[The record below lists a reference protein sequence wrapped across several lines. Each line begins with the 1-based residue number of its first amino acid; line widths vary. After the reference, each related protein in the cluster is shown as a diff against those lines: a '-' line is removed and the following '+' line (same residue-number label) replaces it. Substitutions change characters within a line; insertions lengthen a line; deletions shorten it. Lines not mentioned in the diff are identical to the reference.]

1 MNYTQTDKY
10 KMAMNDKKKQ
20 KQRELYPQFWTE
32 SVTAVKKEY
41 KGVAIDKSL
50 LLDFLGDIGLKK
62 YNLQRKHKGV
72 YIYKADRFWEMV
84 NEEAIKDIA
93 IKAIKIMFYDY
104 EHVGDVINKLNGVNN
119 PFKAG
124 FLSGLRNIERMNYII
139 DTEYK
144 SHNYYKN
151 GIVIVGRNGV
161 SITGYDDVDGDIW
174 LDSVIDRDFP
184 IEHHTNLGTHTDGY
198 SSLVGMT
205 GNKSSIELFL
215 RNITEDDKT
224 YDAVK
229 SSIGYMM
236 HRHKIESQT
245 KLFSL
250 TDTDFDADAS
260 GGNGK
265 SLVSKILG
273 QVRNV
278 HTINHDVGGK
288 MKEFVFAGINEDV
301 DIIFHDE
308 FPKGFKLQRLFSAI
322 TGDLTVEKK
331 GKDIFTIPFSDAPK
345 HMSASNHPFKGTGGS
360 FSGRLNEIQIN
371 HYYERDKKQPRDDFG
386 FEFFVGGFS
395 SSEWR
400 LFDAF
405 MVDCLIYFLNNG
417 IVNATNKSIA
427 RAKLVENTNEGFV
440 DFING
445 KIGELVDFEA
455 QRFTAKTFISN
466 FVAAQDN
473 ITHLNSGTVH
483 KWIKEWC
490 KSRGIEFKKGR
501 ETAGKRINYIQ
512 VGGRGSFK
520 GDFKGDFNDVWS
532 EFSVHEDAPY

>member
-1 MNYTQTDKY
+1 
-10 KMAMNDKKKQ
+10 
-20 KQRELYPQFWTE
+20 
-32 SVTAVKKEY
+32 
-41 KGVAIDKSL
+41 
-50 LLDFLGDIGLKK
+50 
-62 YNLQRKHKGV
+62 
-72 YIYKADRFWEMV
+72 
-84 NEEAIKDIA
+84 
-93 IKAIKIMFYDY
+93 
-104 EHVGDVINKLNGVNN
+104 VNN

-151 GIVIVGRNGV
+151 GIVIVGRDGV

-184 IEHHTNLGTHTDGY
+184 TPTNLDTRADVY